1 MAMTGD
7 GTNDAPA
14 LAQAD
19 VGLAMNSG
27 TAAAKDA
34 ANMVDLDSDP
44 TKVIE
49 VVRIGKELLMT
60 RGAVT
65 TFSIANDVA
74 KYFAIIPALFA
85 AALPGLDSL
94 NIMRLATPQ
103 SAIVSAVIFNALI
116 IVALVPLCLRGVRTR
131 ARSRL
136 RHPLPKRRHLRA
148 RWADRPL
155 RRHQGHRHAARPHRV
170 VLVIQ
175 IARAFGALLRI
186 HRSARLRV
194 HRRGDPGGHA
204 GVAGS
209 GGGLAGRSA
218 TARSWGAVCL
228 PSRSPSPGTC
238 GRAHRPRVTT
248 PTPELDRGRPGPLLP
263 VQPGADQPRPHRH
276 RSRSGRGLR

>member
-1 MAMTGD
+1 MLRRLGLRTVMITGDNPVTAAFIAREAGVDDFLADATPEDKLALIRREQQGGRLVAMTGD

-74 KYFAIIPALFA
+74 KYFAILPALFA

-103 SAIVSAVIFNALI
+103 SAIVSAVIFNAVV

-131 ARSRL
+131 ARTASGILYRN
-136 RHPLPKRRHLRA
+136 
-148 RWADRPL
+148 
-155 RRHQGHRHAARPHRV
+155 
-170 VLVIQ
+170 
-175 IARAFGALLRI
+175 
-186 HRSARLRV
+186 
-194 HRRGDPGGHA
+194 
-204 GVAGS
+204 VAVYGL
-209 GGGLAGRSA
+209 GGLIVPFLGIK
-218 TARSWGAVCL
+218 GIDML
-228 PSRSPSPGTC
+228 
-238 GRAHRPRVTT
+238 
-248 PTPELDRGRPGPLLP
+248 LDLTGWF
-263 VQPGADQPRPHRH
+263 
-276 RSRSGRGLR
+276 S